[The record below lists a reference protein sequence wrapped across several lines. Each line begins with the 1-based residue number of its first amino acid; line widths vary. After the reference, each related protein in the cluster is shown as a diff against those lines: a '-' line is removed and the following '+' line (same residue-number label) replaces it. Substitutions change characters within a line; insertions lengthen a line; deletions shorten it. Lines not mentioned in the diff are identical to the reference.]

1 MTPLIGK
8 STLTTITPDDYKIQ
22 SLLREF
28 PDQSKAGIVFV
39 VPVYQPLL
47 KPKKDKRESRSS
59 DFLQTPTPLP
69 KRQKSPIGRPIQRGA
84 QLEQV
89 EQVEDPSIKEESS
102 WLESDDWDEE
112 EARVIVKEELTK
124 EPTSDDEYFPIEGE
138 LCGGSALGQAEASVE
153 GNRGVEEARQTPIRT
168 RQAFKGTGQA
178 LEAKKALKP
187 KKYRKKLN

>member
-39 VPVYQPLL
+39 VPVYQPQL
-47 KPKKDKRESRSS
+47 KKDKRESRSS

-69 KRQKSPIGRPIQRGA
+69 KRQKSPIGCLIQRGA

-89 EQVEDPSIKEESS
+89 EQVEDPFIKEESS
-102 WLESDDWDEE
+102 WSESDDWDEQE
-112 EARVIVKEELTK
+112 TRVIVKEELTR
-124 EPTSDDEYFPIEGE
+124 EPTSDNEYFPTEGE
-138 LCGGSALGQAEASVE
+138 LCGESVLGQTEANDE
-153 GNRGVEEARQTPIRT
+153 GNGGVEEAMQVSKGT
-168 RQAFKGTGQA
+168 RQALEKTKQA
-178 LEAKKALKP
+178 PKP
-187 KKYRKKLN
+187 KPAVKKY